1 MSIKFLCIVLMMGS
15 LQQTTAS
22 NASGNRLAGDA
33 DRMKQLG
40 NANAAA
46 DAMQQSQND
55 PEMKYM
61 KEHWRPL
68 RSYPGSI

>member
-46 DAMQQSQND
+46 DAMQRGPDLQQWNKD
-55 PEMKYM
+55 Q
-61 KEHWRPL
+61 WANL
-68 RSYPGSI
+68 